1 MSDERALYREILYWR
16 DLLSRVAADLELKAG
31 TETDAGRARWAGT
44 RAMRI
49 RRRLYEGMPATF
61 DPSPNRPPPRFDR
74 VSTPA
79 ASAEN
84 QALVSTRDVH
94 GVGRPE
100 LEGLTSSSGSAPR
113 RFTPP

>member
-1 MSDERALYREILYWR
+1 MPDERALYREILYWR

-31 TETDAGRARWAGT
+31 TEMDAGRARWAAT

-49 RRRLYEGMPATF
+49 RRRLYEGMPPTF

-79 ASAEN
+79 ACAAN
-84 QALVSTRDVH
+84 QEVVGTLDGH

-100 LEGLTSSSGSAPR
+100 LEDLASSSGNPPR
-113 RFTPP
+113 RLTPP